1 MHRRLL
7 ESPCAFTLFV
17 LSCSVLLVLH
27 QTALLYTAYSGH
39 DQAWY
44 LIAAERVLD
53 GARLYGPYVSDT
65 NPPMIVWFSAFP
77 VLLSRVVP
85 LSPTI
90 CLRLMVLALWLAS
103 AAWCMRILRRA
114 DGMESPLLRAV
125 IGLGILY
132 VGLRMD
138 PREFGQREHLF
149 VVFALPYL
157 FAVGTDAVVLLSLAE
172 RCALGVMAGL
182 AVCFKPQYAL
192 AFAAA
197 EMVLAMSGLTL
208 RRLKS
213 PELLALLAGCGLYLV
228 TVQIVTPQYTR
239 EMVPLLLD
247 TYWAYGTSS
256 VVALLAAMK
265 LWLLLTLVLV
275 AASLLFLRRSGLFM
289 AAAVFSACSVG
300 SMLAYAQ
307 QRADWTYHRYP
318 IWSFLI
324 LAAVLFLLGV
334 LQSVLPRWQ
343 GVAIRRPIAIACLV
357 VAFVAG
363 IGFFP
368 RQLAALRPERSEVY
382 RFLEEQRDAGT
393 VLVLSTAVFWVADV
407 ADLKL
412 GWGARFPC
420 LPFLPSVVQNED
432 GPTGVGRPFRQLSPE
447 KLAAISS
454 LQRVEMAED
463 LNHFQPS
470 LVMVE
475 HCDPQHPCQAIEG
488 KSFDTIGWFLQDP
501 QFAEAWSHYR
511 RQPDGPVSF
520 DVYAR
525 AP

>member
-1 MHRRLL
+1 
-7 ESPCAFTLFV
+7 LFV

-44 LIAAERVLD
+44 LIAAGRVLN

-65 NPPMIVWFSAFP
+65 NPPMIVWFSALP

-85 LSPTI
+85 LSPTA
-90 CLRLMVLALWLAS
+90 CLRLVVLALWITS
-103 AAWCMRILRRA
+103 AAWCMRVLRHA
-114 DGMESPLLRAV
+114 VGMESPLVRAV
-125 IGLGILY
+125 ITLGILY

-157 FAVGTDAVVLLSLAE
+157 FAVGTGAVERLSLAE
-172 RCALGVMAGL
+172 RCALGGMAGL

-197 EMVLAMSGLTL
+197 EIVLAMAGRTL

-213 PELLALLAGCGLYLV
+213 PELMSLVAGCGLYLV
-228 TVQIVTPQYTR
+228 VVRIVTPQYTR

-247 TYWAYGTSS
+247 SYWAYGTSS

-265 LWLLLTLVLV
+265 LWLLLALMVV
-275 AASLLFLRRSGLFM
+275 AVSLLFLRRSGLFM
-289 AAAVFSACSVG
+289 VAAVFAACSVG

-318 IWSFLI
+318 VWSFLI

-343 GVAIRRPIAIACLV
+343 AVAIRRPVALACLAAV
-357 VAFVAG
+357 FAVG

-368 RQLAALRPERSEVY
+368 RQLAALRPQRSEVY
-382 RFLEEQRDAGT
+382 RFLEKQRDAGT

-420 LPFLPSVVQNED
+420 LPFLSAVVQNED

-454 LQRVEMAED
+454 LQRAEMTED

-488 KSFDTIGWFLQDP
+488 KSFDTIGWFLQDQ
-501 QFAEAWSHYR
+501 QFVEAWKHYR
-511 RQPDGPVSF
+511 RQPDEPASF

-525 AP
+525 VP